1 MPPLPHAHAPPPPPL
16 PLTRSPPFGPLFPQH
31 YLGKANISVIR
42 RIRKTDNNRIA
53 RATGATIVHRTAEA
67 SEKDIGTGAGLFEVS
82 KIGDEYFSW
91 IVDCAEPKAC
101 SIVLRGA
108 SKDVLN
114 EVERN
119 LADAMNVV
127 RTIYHDPR
135 LVPGGGA
142 SEMTLAHAL
151 IEG

>member
-1 MPPLPHAHAPPPPPL
+1 MATAAASSSSTATSTSPPPPPPL
-16 PLTRSPPFGPLFPQH
+16 Q
-31 YLGKANISVIR
+31 
-42 RIRKTDNNRIA
+42 
-53 RATGATIVHRTAEA
+53 
-67 SEKDIGTGAGLFEVS
+67 
-82 KIGDEYFSW
+82 
-91 IVDCAEPKAC
+91 AC

>member
-1 MPPLPHAHAPPPPPL
+1 MRRPTSSSTTASASTASSTPHLHHHRLVLTTTSTSPPPPP
-16 PLTRSPPFGPLFPQH
+16 SP
-31 YLGKANISVIR
+31 A
-42 RIRKTDNNRIA
+42 
-53 RATGATIVHRTAEA
+53 
-67 SEKDIGTGAGLFEVS
+67 
-82 KIGDEYFSW
+82 
-91 IVDCAEPKAC
+91 DCAEPKAC

>member
-1 MPPLPHAHAPPPPPL
+1 MRRAASTSTTASASTASSTPHLHHHRLLLTTTSTSPPPPPS
-16 PLTRSPPFGPLFPQH
+16 SP
-31 YLGKANISVIR
+31 A
-42 RIRKTDNNRIA
+42 
-53 RATGATIVHRTAEA
+53 
-67 SEKDIGTGAGLFEVS
+67 
-82 KIGDEYFSW
+82 
-91 IVDCAEPKAC
+91 DCAEPKAC

-151 IEG
+151 SEG